1 MKEQEIID
9 ITNINEEFDKIKS
22 RLHLLSDRFLAVAMD
37 YKHYVDSS
45 FKEDRIYALRDNVQY
60 RLFSAKIHLQLL
72 LRQHMS
78 IQERLEKGF
87 KKDPATVTG
96 NYFPINPYFD
106 IYQKEVSSI
115 LDSFVY
121 HISSVFD
128 YISTLT
134 NYISGSNREDT
145 LMWTQLAKSVR
156 DKKNIFSKR
165 QFASTI
171 DNIDRDFVSKLYDH
185 RAFIIHKNADQG
197 GYSVTLFLGPTE
209 RIKANFLA
217 GKNLV
222 KNFKELKLLS
232 KERHPTVKYVAFW
245 MLNVAIDKVTDIL
258 FSLKREMELDPKVTT
273 PFMFYLHPETKKALP
288 VSTKYWH
295 EELYLKE
302 SRE

>member
-1 MKEQEIID
+1 
-9 ITNINEEFDKIKS
+9 
-22 RLHLLSDRFLAVAMD
+22 MD

-60 RLFSAKIHLQLL
+60 RLFSAKIHLELL
-72 LRQHMS
+72 LRQHMW
-78 IQERLEKGF
+78 IQERLEMGF
-87 KKDPATVTG
+87 KKDPTTVTG

-156 DKKNIFSKR
+156 DEKNIFSKR
-165 QFASTI
+165 QFASAI

-185 RAFIIHKNADQG
+185 RAFIIHKNADPG
-197 GYSVTLFLGPTE
+197 GYSVTLFLGQTE
-209 RIKANFLA
+209 RIQANFLA

-232 KERHPTVKYVAFW
+232 KEKHPTVKYVAFW
-245 MLNVAIDKVTDIL
+245 MLNKSIDKVTDIL
-258 FSLKREMELDPKVTT
+258 FALKREMEFDPKVKA
-273 PFMFYLHPETKKALP
+273 PSIFYLHPETKKALP

-302 SRE
+302 NGE